1 MSGKSK
7 NDDSGYHP
15 QKGGAHS
22 SANNSPDIRQ
32 ETGKIPKT
40 FLFRQETARTPLT
53 TPIPL
58 ELIMLFPNACNVQ
71 CACSHPKKPFNAFL
85 VLGTLKYIL
94 LCRMRQHAWQA
105 VAYMYDNIYDA
116 LRFGGSSIVKRQ
128 GRWGKV
134 GGRLRR
140 NTHHQTVCLCLSVLC
155 INPVKDNYV

>member
-1 MSGKSK
+1 
-7 NDDSGYHP
+7 
-15 QKGGAHS
+15 
-22 SANNSPDIRQ
+22 
-32 ETGKIPKT
+32 
-40 FLFRQETARTPLT
+40 
-53 TPIPL
+53 
-58 ELIMLFPNACNVQ
+58 MLFPNACNVQ